1 MEGSA
6 TLTMVASST
15 TMNWATQTMTS
26 VSQGL
31 KWRFSD
37 GALTAAEEGEEA
49 DGAGAAG
56 ADAGEATADTFLLRG
71 LSGPLRLPQAD
82 RIVRITSQLDRHVVV
97 WP

>member
-1 MEGSA
+1 MTHCRSAREKCSPFWMEGSA

-37 GALTAAEEGEEA
+37 GALTAAEEGEEP
-49 DGAGAAG
+49 DGAG
-56 ADAGEATADTFLLRG
+56 TAERTLGR
-71 LSGPLRLPQAD
+71 PRLKPSYVED
-82 RIVRITSQLDRHVVV
+82 
-97 WP
+97 